1 MNLYIDFFSA
11 LPQEGGVTYHGG
23 GNYTRS
29 VIRGLSE
36 LNKKDL
42 NIIIL
47 APKGFAMSKENEPE
61 LYNLYN
67 VSYITVNHTPDFQD
81 FKEGDIIYYPML
93 GYLRELREI
102 VTIKRKYPNVKLC
115 ATLHDVRFL
124 EYSPD
129 KTEKYYENG
138 IRRYIFPIYNIVVN
152 IVLKKIIKG
161 MALKKCL
168 KSLDEIYTVS
178 NYSMQSI
185 LKRNKNVKI
194 SWYYQMVYA
203 SKEIQTKRMI
213 EGEYI
218 LFVSGARPVKNL
230 AHALAGFYIYKK
242 NNITSNIKLVITGMD
257 QKKFINLCNMPGL
270 DRELI
275 KESTITIGYVSEEE
289 LASLYANAKFMLYT
303 SRNEGF
309 GLPILEAALYGK
321 TSIASNITSIP
332 EVLDAAVRYVN
343 PIDNMDIAKEIE
355 FLCDDKNL
363 KQYENRI
370 AESGYVLKQRMELE
384 QKYFYEDLLRVWEGR

>member
-11 LPQEGGVTYHGG
+11 LPQEGVTYHGG

-29 VIRGLSE
+29 VIRGLSK
-36 LNKKDL
+36 LDKKDL

-47 APKGFAMSKENEPE
+47 APKGFTMSKENEPE
-61 LYNLYN
+61 LYNLHN
-67 VSYITVNHTPDFQD
+67 VSYITVNHASDFRD
-81 FKEGDIIYYPML
+81 FKEGDIVYYPML
-93 GYLRELREI
+93 GYLRELKEI
-102 VTIKRKYPNVKLC
+102 VAIKQRHPDIKLC

-138 IRRYIFPIYNIVVN
+138 VRSYFFPIYNVVVN

-161 MALKKCL
+161 IALKKCL

-185 LKRNKNVKI
+185 LKCDKNIKI

-203 SKEIQTKRMI
+203 SKEIYAKRRI
-213 EGEYI
+213 EEEYI

-230 AHALAGFYIYKK
+230 AHALVGFYIYKK
-242 NNITSNIKLVITGMD
+242 NNMSSNIKLVITGID

-275 KESTITIGYVSEEE
+275 KKSTITIGYVSEEE
-289 LASLYANAKFMLYT
+289 LSSLYANARFMIYT

-309 GLPILEAALYGK
+309 GLPVLEAALYGK
-321 TSIASNITSIP
+321 TSVASNVTSIP

-355 FLCDDKNL
+355 FLCDDNNL
-363 KQYENRI
+363 RQYENRI
-370 AESGYVLKQRMELE
+370 VESSSVLKQRMKLE
-384 QKYFYEDLLRVWEGR
+384 QKYFFEDLLRV

>member
-1 MNLYIDFFSA
+1 M
-11 LPQEGGVTYHGG
+11 
-23 GNYTRS
+23 
-29 VIRGLSE
+29 
-36 LNKKDL
+36 K
-42 NIIIL
+42 
-47 APKGFAMSKENEPE
+47 
-61 LYNLYN
+61 
-67 VSYITVNHTPDFQD
+67 HTPDFQNV
-81 FKEGDIIYYPML
+81 KEGDIVYYPML
-93 GYLRELREI
+93 GYLRELKEI
-102 VTIKRKYPNVKLC
+102 VTIKQRHPDIKLC

-138 IRRYIFPIYNIVVN
+138 IRRYIFPIYNIVIN

-161 MALKKCL
+161 MTLKKCL

-185 LKRNKNVKI
+185 LKRNKNAKI

-203 SKEIQTKRMI
+203 SKEIQAKRMI
-213 EGEYI
+213 EEEYI

-242 NNITSNIKLVITGMD
+242 NNMSSSIKLVITGID

-343 PIDNMDIAKEIE
+343 PIDNTDIAKEIE

-370 AESGYVLKQRMELE
+370 AESRYVLKQRMKLE
-384 QKYFYEDLLRVWEGR
+384 QKYFYEDLLRVQEGK